1 MRVPALVAAALAALV
16 LGAGATSALAA
27 NRPTLTDEIA
37 AQLGVSP
44 EKLRAAVKAALV
56 ARVDAAVAAG
66 KLTRDQGARLK
77 ERIAK
82 ANGLGLGAR
91 RAFAEK
97 RKAFGDRLAK
107 SAKRRGPAA
116 EYLGM
121 TREGAP
127 RRAAQGP
134 VARPDRPGARQE
146 RRRPRRGHG
155 RAREGAA
162 CEGGRGQAADRSSVP
177 TRSSSGS
184 RTGWSGSSSARSHRA
199 PPDVSRPAT
208 TSGKPSRTSVP
219 PPSARSTVTVP
230 PCSSTTRD
238 DREPEPRAGQRPR
251 GGRPVEAVEDVRD
264 VVPRRSRARGPAR

>member
-16 LGAGATSALAA
+16 LGAGATGALAA

-66 KLTRDQGARLK
+66 KLTREQGTRLK

-107 SAKRRGPAA
+107 RAKRRGPAA

-121 TREGAP
+121 TREAL
-127 RRAAQGP
+127 RAELRKGQSLAQI
-134 VARPDRPGARQE
+134 A
-146 RRRPRRGHG
+146 
-155 RAREGAA
+155 
-162 CEGGRGQAADRSSVP
+162 
-177 TRSSSGS
+177 
-184 RTGWSGSSSARSHRA
+184 
-199 PPDVSRPAT
+199 
-208 TSGKPSRTSVP
+208 
-219 PPSARSTVTVP
+219 
-230 PCSSTTRD
+230 
-238 DREPEPRAGQRPR
+238 
-251 GGRPVEAVEDVRD
+251 
-264 VVPRRSRARGPAR
+264 RARGKSVDGLVAAMVAPVKERLANAVAGKRLTEQRADALLERITDRLERLVQRTFAPRAA